1 MTVGGSLKVQEVK
14 SGTQGSFSVKFSR
27 NTEITNFHKR
37 EMGEVGD
44 VKATIK
50 GGQAKTQQVF
60 PSGLSG
66 DLATLDLGT
75 KRYAIFD
82 KLRTLDGN
90 PNDVS
95 DKDLLAAKKLKGF
108 AGVMDVKIDANAGI
122 TTIYCDDGAVL
133 KFDVETDAEKS
144 VRRKQEQV
152 DAKAQEELKQQKMAE
167 KARKE
172 VELKEHCKSDFEK
185 LMETV
190 IGWFN

>member
-14 SGTQGSFSVKFSR
+14 SGTQGSFSVKFPR

-60 PSGLSG
+60 PSGLTS
-66 DLATLDLGT
+66 DLATLDLAPT
-75 KRYAIFD
+75 RYGIFD
-82 KLRTLDGN
+82 ALRKLDGN

-108 AGVMDVKIDANAGI
+108 AGVKDVRIDANAGI
-122 TTIYCDDGAVL
+122 TNIYCDDGAVL

-144 VRRKQEQV
+144 VREKQEKAE
-152 DAKAQEELKQQKMAE
+152 AKAQEEIRQEKIAE
-167 KARKE
+167 KNRKE